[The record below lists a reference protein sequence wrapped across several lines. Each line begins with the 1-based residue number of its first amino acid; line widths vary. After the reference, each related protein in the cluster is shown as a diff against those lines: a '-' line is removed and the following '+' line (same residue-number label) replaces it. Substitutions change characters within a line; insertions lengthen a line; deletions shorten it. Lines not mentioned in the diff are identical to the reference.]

1 MNSTEARIAE
11 KIAEIARFA
20 DEIPAIV
27 MIHRFKCRTSTIE
40 YMSKRGLE
48 YFNTTMEN
56 LRLLGDRYIQLYMHQ
71 HDADDYR
78 PRIFELLKNNNQN
91 EVFTFFQQLRPSIT
105 ADWDWFFS
113 SIKILMRDDA
123 GQPLL
128 LIMSTVPI
136 NPLKHVTRKV
146 SRLLEESIFIREN
159 QVSFDCLSAREQ
171 EILKLIANGKSNRE
185 IAESHFISIN
195 TVETHRKNIKAKL
208 GARSNHDLLRFARA
222 FEA

>member
-27 MIHRFKCRTSTIE
+27 MIHRFKCKTTSIV
-40 YMSKRGLE
+40 YMSKRGLD
-48 YFNTTMEN
+48 YFNTTIYN
-56 LRLLGDRYIQLYMHQ
+56 LMLLGDRYIQLYMNQ
-71 HDADDYR
+71 QDADDYR
-78 PRIFELLKNNNQN
+78 PRIFELLKSNSEN
-91 EVFTFFQQLRPSIT
+91 EIFTFFQQLRPST
-105 ADWDWFFS
+105 KTGWDWFIS

-128 LIMSTVPI
+128 LIVSSVPI
-136 NPLKHVTRKV
+136 DPLKHVTRKV

-171 EILKLIANGKSNRE
+171 EILNLIANGKSNRE

-208 GARSNHDLLRFARA
+208 GARSNHELLRFARA